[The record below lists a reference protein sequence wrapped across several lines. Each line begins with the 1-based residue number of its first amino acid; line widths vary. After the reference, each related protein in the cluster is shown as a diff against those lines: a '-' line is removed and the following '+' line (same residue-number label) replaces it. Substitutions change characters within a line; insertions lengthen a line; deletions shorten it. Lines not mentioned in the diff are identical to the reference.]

1 MEAKEWLNGSMI
13 NKVYYLLIF
22 ISKYI
27 NISHALLTSKKKKP
41 PWIIKSLT
49 GKHIFSEWKATIKRQ
64 VFFIKYE
71 KTFS

>member
-27 NISHALLTSKKKKP
+27 NISHALFTSKKKNHP
-41 PWIIKSLT
+41 ELSNHSLAN
-49 GKHIFSEWKATIKRQ
+49 IFSE
-64 VFFIKYE
+64 
-71 KTFS
+71 